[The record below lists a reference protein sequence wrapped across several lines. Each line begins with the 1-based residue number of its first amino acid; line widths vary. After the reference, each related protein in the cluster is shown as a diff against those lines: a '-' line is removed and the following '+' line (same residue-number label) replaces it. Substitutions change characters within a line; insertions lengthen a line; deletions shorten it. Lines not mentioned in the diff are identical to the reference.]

1 MKPIDFILFDGD
13 SEPNQPVYRVAE
25 AMQRDIRIISATSDY
40 RVRGYYFHDGQMV
53 LEIEESMDEQN
64 GNPSF

>member
-25 AMQRDIRIISATSDY
+25 AMQKDIRIISATSDY
-40 RVRGYYFHDGQMV
+40 RVRGYYLHEGQMV
-53 LEIEESMDEQN
+53 LDIEETPDQDDESLN
-64 GNPSF
+64 F

>member
-13 SEPNQPVYRVAE
+13 SAPNQPVYQVTE
-25 AMQRDIRIISATSDY
+25 AMQRDIRILGATCDY
-40 RVRGYYFHDGQMV
+40 QVLSYYYHEGQMV
-53 LEIEESMDEQN
+53 LEIEEDEQD

>member
-25 AMQRDIRIISATSDY
+25 AMQKDIRIISATSDY
-40 RVRGYYFHDGQMV
+40 RVLSYYYHDGQMV
-53 LEIEESMDEQN
+53 LDIEECDEQDN

>member
-25 AMQRDIRIISATSDY
+25 AMQKDIRIISATSDY
-40 RVRGYYFHDGQMV
+40 RVRGYYLHEGQMV
-53 LEIEESMDEQN
+53 LDIEECDEQDN

>member
-25 AMQRDIRIISATSDY
+25 AMQKDIRILGATGDY

-53 LEIEESMDEQN
+53 LEIEEEHD

>member
-25 AMQRDIRIISATSDY
+25 AMQKDIRILGATGDY
-40 RVRGYYFHDGQMV
+40 RVLSYYYHEGQMV
-53 LEIEESMDEQN
+53 LEIEETEE
-64 GNPSF
+64 

>member
-25 AMQRDIRIISATSDY
+25 AMQKDIRIISVTSDY
-40 RVRGYYFHDGQMV
+40 RVRGYYCHDGQMV
-53 LEIEESMDEQN
+53 LEIEEDEQDDE
-64 GNPSF
+64 NPSF

>member
-1 MKPIDFILFDGD
+1 MKPIDFVLFDGD

-25 AMQRDIRIISATSDY
+25 AMQRDIRILGATNDY
-40 RVRGYYFHDGQMV
+40 RVLSYYYHNGQMV
-53 LEIEESMDEQN
+53 LEIEEDEQD

>member
-25 AMQRDIRIISATSDY
+25 AMQKDIRIISVTSDY
-40 RVRGYYFHDGQMV
+40 RVRGYYLHEGQMV
-53 LEIEESMDEQN
+53 LDIEECDEQDN